1 MEELAI
7 ITTRYEKEEGYN
19 LEYKIKQILT
29 GLNFPENMYN
39 QKITDLSGGQKSR
52 VALGKI
58 LLREPELLILD
69 EPTNHLDLHSKE
81 VIKKMLESFNGTTI
95 IVSHDRDLL
104 ESVSNKVWLI
114 KDKKLKIY
122 DDAMEW
128 FNEIFKEN

>member
-1 MEELAI
+1 MLLVKPHI
-7 ITTRYEKEEGYN
+7 IV
-19 LEYKIKQILT
+19 
-29 GLNFPENMYN
+29 M
-39 QKITDLSGGQKSR
+39 
-52 VALGKI
+52 
-58 LLREPELLILD
+58 D

-122 DDAMEW
+122 DDAME
-128 FNEIFKEN
+128 